1 MPGVCLVNIRNL
13 FMTLLGAAVF
23 MFPNPAFA
31 DAIDGH
37 WCHKDGRR
45 MSIEGNVL
53 ITPGGKSME
62 GEYERH
68 GFAYVIP
75 GGEPGAGSRASMA
88 LQSEDVI
95 RMFIP
100 GKGPL
105 PSQPT
110 IETWQRCNLTM

>member
-1 MPGVCLVNIRNL
+1 MPGVRLVKIRTL
-13 FMTLLGAAVF
+13 FMTLLGAAVS
-23 MFPNPAFA
+23 MLAAPAHA

-45 MSIEGNVL
+45 MSIEGSAIV
-53 ITPGGKSME
+53 TPGGKSME
-62 GEYERH
+62 GEYARH

-100 GKGPL
+100 V
-105 PSQPT
+105 
-110 IETWQRCNLTM
+110 